1 MQIHYFLA
9 ELLLIIGLLGL
20 LLLKQIVKNHESQ
33 TRAYVIGLYLT
44 TIVLLIWT
52 QADFNGKTI
61 QDGLFIVDKLSLMV
75 KLLVLGFGLATVVF
89 FDQPILR
96 CGLPVVETY
105 FLIGIQTVGMML
117 TIACVNWISLFVC
130 LELMYLPIYALI
142 GLHTTNRD
150 AQEAACKYIIM
161 GAFSTGVL
169 LYGISLIYAVS
180 GTFELQAL
188 IAPSLTT
195 ALNKS
200 TFLGL
205 DPEQSLFLIGG
216 LLVLIALCFKLG
228 VVPFHLW
235 VRDVYEGGLYAAV
248 SLIASAPKLVLVLVW
263 SRVFFDSE
271 LSSLKN
277 ITWIIFSIGLVSM
290 FFGHF
295 LALVQERIRILL
307 AYSSLAHMGF
317 VLLALGLMSQMGH
330 EAAMVYT
337 IGYTVTIALVFLVLS
352 GMIVNGR
359 RVVLIEDL
367 KGLSIT
373 QPSLAFLLL
382 IAIFSLLGLPPFAG
396 FMLKVRVLTALIE
409 SQYLGIAVLTL
420 IPSVVA
426 ACYYINMIHLMYFQ
440 KGNEVSIVESHYSS
454 IQSLLLI
461 TGGVFIIGVGIYPSE
476 LFQWVSG
483 FYPS

>member
-1 MQIHYFLA
+1 MQPHYFLA
-9 ELLLIIGLLGL
+9 ELFLTIGLLGL
-20 LLLKQIVKNHESQ
+20 LLFKQIVKNHGLQ
-33 TRAYVIGLYLT
+33 ARVYVIGLYIT
-44 TIVLLIWT
+44 AIALLIWT
-52 QADFNGKTI
+52 QGHFNGKTI
-61 QDGLFIVDKLSLMV
+61 QDGLFVVDKLSLMV
-75 KLLVLGFGLATVVF
+75 KLLILGFGLVTVIF
-89 FDQPILR
+89 FDQPILK

-105 FLIGIQTVGMML
+105 FLIGIQTIGMML
-117 TIACVNWISLFVC
+117 TIACVNWISLFVG

-142 GLHTTNRD
+142 GVHTSNRD

-161 GAFSTGVL
+161 GAFSTGIF

-180 GTFELQAL
+180 GTFELQAVV
-188 IAPSLTT
+188 APNLTT
-195 ALNKS
+195 AMNK
-200 TFLGL
+200 TLWVGL
-205 DPEQSLFLIGG
+205 EPEQSLFLIGG

-263 SRVFFDSE
+263 SRVFFNSG
-271 LSSLKN
+271 LSSIKN
-277 ITWIIFSIGLVSM
+277 ITWVIFSIGLVSM

-317 VLLALGLMSQMGH
+317 VLLALGLMSQVGH

-337 IGYTVTIALVFLVLS
+337 IGYTVTIASVFFMLG
-352 GMIVNGR
+352 GMVVNGR

-373 QPSLAFLLL
+373 QPSIAFLLL
-382 IAIFSLLGLPPFAG
+382 LAIFSLLGLPPFAG

-409 SQYLGIAVLTL
+409 GQYLGIAVLTL
-420 IPSVVA
+420 IPTVVA

-440 KGNEVSIVESHYSS
+440 KGDEVNIIESHYSALQS
-454 IQSLLLI
+454 ILLL
-461 TGGVFIIGVGIYPSE
+461 TGGLFIIGVGIFPSE

-483 FYPS
+483 FYSV